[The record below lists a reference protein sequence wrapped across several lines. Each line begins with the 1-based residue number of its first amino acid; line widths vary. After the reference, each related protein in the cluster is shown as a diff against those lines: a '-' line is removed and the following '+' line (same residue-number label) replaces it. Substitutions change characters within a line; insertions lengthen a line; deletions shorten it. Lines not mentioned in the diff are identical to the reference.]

1 MLQPAEATPFG
12 AFLKDGPAR
21 IERLAAPG
29 LIENMPLGCRAAAAS
44 VARQAAGGW
53 SLALV
58 DGKDFVVNSSLRELV
73 IPRGFAVQCESVVT
87 MVTTSR
93 NPELRGALAALGD
106 QAAVVRG
113 IMSAFFHYFTAHELV
128 HIEQGLGSDQ
138 YKDSDLYMPVVMEA
152 DYVADV
158 AGLVIAV
165 KAELPELAALSAFQ
179 RTILLISIHIASM
192 HSFEPLVD
200 GKMDS
205 NSFSRLLIWYLHF
218 ARLTKAGICPMFD
231 SPTFMRSW
239 VITLP
244 RLIGPKDL
252 KISSASLAK
261 RAKRPYAAASDVVLA
276 YHREDGLYRIDRAAL
291 TDTDRVRRLCLAVI
305 DQNFD
310 DVRVELE
317 EWLVNNPALLPVA
330 GTRHDAVEWAA
341 GALLETLEALRAPMI
356 AEETGAIR
364 HHIEEAR
371 DGYARLI
378 LAVRSTVARSDKL
391 QALINDGEAA
401 LELLADAFDANHAPQ
416 AVILSPAT
424 LRRRIMSIV
433 DQIAVEAI

>member
-1 MLQPAEATPFG
+1 MPQPAEVTPFE
-12 AFLKDGPAR
+12 AFVNDGPAR
-21 IERLAAPG
+21 IEHLAAPG
-29 LIENMPLGCRAAAAS
+29 LIENIPIGCRAAAAS

-53 SLALV
+53 SLSV
-58 DGKDFVVNSSLRELV
+58 VHGKDFAVNSSLRELV
-73 IPRGFAVQCESVVT
+73 IPSGFAVQCESVVA
-87 MVTTSR
+87 MVTASR

-106 QAAVVRG
+106 EAAVVRG
-113 IMSAFFHYFTAHELV
+113 IMSAFFHYFTAHEFV

-165 KAELPELAALSAFQ
+165 KAEVPELATLSAFQ

-192 HSFEPLVD
+192 HSFAPPVD
-200 GKMDS
+200 GKMDG

-218 ARLTKAGICPMFD
+218 ARFAKAGICPMFD

-252 KISSASLAK
+252 KISAAGLAT
-261 RAKRPYAAASDVVLA
+261 RARRPYAAASDVVLA

-291 TDTDRVRRLCLAVI
+291 TDTDRVRRLCLAI
-305 DQNFD
+305 IAQNFD

-317 EWLVNNPALLPVA
+317 EWLVNNPALVPVA
-330 GTRHDAVEWAA
+330 GTRHESVEWAA
-341 GALLETLEALRAPMI
+341 GAMLESLEALRAPLI
-356 AEETGAIR
+356 AGDVIAIR
-364 HHIEEAR
+364 HQIEEAR

-378 LAVRSTVARSDKL
+378 LAVRSVVARPEKL

-401 LELLADAFDANHAPQ
+401 LELLAGAFDTHHVPQ
-416 AVILSPAT
+416 AASLSPAT